1 MHANSVWGGDS
12 HALTVELTRRVCDT
26 SDAAA
31 MLPGGHQPRITRL
44 SKAITAVL
52 VIVAAIEYYVPST
65 SAYIALV
72 PGRCASSELQLALDR
87 WTGGS
92 RKLATTPTLGSGA
105 QDAALRLEP
114 AHCGLLDN
122 ECVHRECML
131 GWQS

>member
-1 MHANSVWGGDS
+1 
-12 HALTVELTRRVCDT
+12 
-26 SDAAA
+26 

-87 WTGGS
+87 GV
-92 RKLATTPTLGSGA
+92 A
-105 QDAALRLEP
+105 QTRNNPNPGIWRAGRCP
-114 AHCGLLDN
+114 AFGTC
-122 ECVHRECML
+122 
-131 GWQS
+131 